1 MLGMIKL
8 KMTTTKNN
16 RNQITILGIGNTLY
30 TDEGLGVHAL
40 YSLEDKF
47 STDQQVELIDGS
59 TDGMSLLGP
68 VEDTDYLIVID
79 AINAGK
85 EGGHI
90 IELHGDEIPA
100 YYGVKM
106 SIHQLG
112 FQEVLLASKLRERFP
127 KNIVMIGMQPSSLE
141 LGIGLS
147 ETNEAQLPELMKK
160 VELQVNEWK
169 NEIAWID

>member
-1 MLGMIKL
+1 
-8 KMTTTKNN
+8 MTENN

-40 YSLEDKF
+40 EALQEQYSMDP
-47 STDQQVELIDGS
+47 QVQLIDGS

-90 IELHGDEIPA
+90 IELHGNDIPA
-100 YYGVKM
+100 YYGIKM

-112 FQEVLLASKLRERFP
+112 FQEVLLASKLRERYP
-127 KNIVMIGMQPSSLE
+127 KNIVMIGMQPTSLE

-147 ETNEAQLPELMKK
+147 ETNEAQLPEMFKLI
-160 VELQVNEWK
+160 EQQVNKWK
-169 NEIAWID
+169 NEMV

>member
-1 MLGMIKL
+1 
-8 KMTTTKNN
+8 MTEKN

-40 YSLEDKF
+40 AALQEKYGM
-47 STDQQVELIDGS
+47 DQQVELVDGS

-85 EGGHI
+85 DGGHI
-90 IELHGDEIPA
+90 IELHGNDIPA
-100 YYGVKM
+100 YYGIKM

-112 FQEVLLASKLRERFP
+112 FQEVLLASKLRERYP
-127 KNIVMIGMQPSSLE
+127 KNIVMLGMQPTSLE

-147 ETNEAQLPELMKK
+147 ETNEAQLPEMFKL
-160 VELQVNEWK
+160 VEQQVNKWK
-169 NEIAWID
+169 NEMV

>member
-1 MLGMIKL
+1 
-8 KMTTTKNN
+8 MTEKN

-40 YSLEDKF
+40 AALQEKYGM
-47 STDQQVELIDGS
+47 DQQVQLVDGS

-85 EGGHI
+85 DGGHI
-90 IELHGDEIPA
+90 IELHGNDIPA
-100 YYGVKM
+100 YYGIKM

-112 FQEVLLASKLRERFP
+112 FQEVLLAAKLRERYP
-127 KNIVMIGMQPSSLE
+127 KNIVMIGMQPTSLE
-141 LGIGLS
+141 LGIELS
-147 ETNEAQLPELMKK
+147 ETNEAQLPKLLKL
-160 VELQVNEWK
+160 VEQQVNKWK
-169 NEIAWID
+169 NEMV

>member
-1 MLGMIKL
+1 
-8 KMTTTKNN
+8 MTENN

-40 YSLEDKF
+40 AALQEKYSMDP
-47 STDQQVELIDGS
+47 QVQLIDGS

-90 IELHGDEIPA
+90 IELHGDDIPA
-100 YYGVKM
+100 YYGIKM

-112 FQEVLLASKLRERFP
+112 FQEVLLASKLRERYP
-127 KNIVMIGMQPSSLE
+127 KNIVMIGMQPTSLE

-147 ETNEAQLPELMKK
+147 ETNEAQLPELLKL
-160 VELQVNEWK
+160 VEQQVNKWK
-169 NEIAWID
+169 NEMV

>member
-1 MLGMIKL
+1 
-8 KMTTTKNN
+8 MTEKN

-40 YSLEDKF
+40 AALQEKYGM
-47 STDQQVELIDGS
+47 DQQVQLVDGS

-90 IELHGDEIPA
+90 IELHGNDIPA
-100 YYGVKM
+100 YYGIKM

-112 FQEVLLASKLRERFP
+112 FQEVLLASKLREKYP
-127 KNIVMIGMQPSSLE
+127 KNIVMIGMQPTSLE

-147 ETNEAQLPELMKK
+147 ETNEAQLPQLLKL
-160 VELQVNEWK
+160 VEQQVNKWK
-169 NEIAWID
+169 NGMV

>member
-1 MLGMIKL
+1 M
-8 KMTTTKNN
+8 TKNN

-40 YSLEDKF
+40 PSLEEIYGMDE
-47 STDQQVELIDGS
+47 QVELIDGS

-85 EGGHI
+85 EGGSI
-90 IELHGDEIPA
+90 IELRGDEIPA

-112 FQEVLLASKLRERFP
+112 FQEVLLASKLREKYP
-127 KNIVMIGMQPSSLE
+127 KHIVMIGMQPTSLE

-147 ETNEAQLPELMKK
+147 TTNEAQLPKLIHL
-160 VELQVNEWK
+160 VEQQVKTWK
-169 NEIAWID
+169 NEMA

>member
-1 MLGMIKL
+1 
-8 KMTTTKNN
+8 MTEKN

-40 YSLEDKF
+40 AALQEKYGM
-47 STDQQVELIDGS
+47 DQQVELVDGS

-85 EGGHI
+85 DGGHI
-90 IELHGDEIPA
+90 IELHGNDIPA
-100 YYGVKM
+100 YYGIKM

-112 FQEVLLASKLRERFP
+112 FQEVLLASKLRERYP
-127 KNIVMIGMQPSSLE
+127 KNIVMIGMQPTSLE

-147 ETNEAQLPELMKK
+147 ETNEAQLPEMFKL
-160 VELQVNEWK
+160 VEQQVNKWK
-169 NEIAWID
+169 NEMI

>member
-1 MLGMIKL
+1 MIE
-8 KMTTTKNN
+8 NN
-16 RNQITILGIGNTLY
+16 RNHITILGIGNTLY

-40 YSLEDKF
+40 SALEEKYGI
-47 STDQQVELIDGS
+47 DQQVELVDGS

-90 IELHGDEIPA
+90 IELSGDDIPA
-100 YYGVKM
+100 YYGIKM

-112 FQEVLLASKLRERFP
+112 FQEVLLASKLREKYP
-127 KNIVMIGMQPSSLE
+127 KHIVMIGMQPTSLE

-147 ETNEAQLPELMKK
+147 ETNEAQLPKLIKL
-160 VELQVNEWK
+160 VEQQVDKWK
-169 NEIAWID
+169 NEII

>member
-1 MLGMIKL
+1 
-8 KMTTTKNN
+8 MTEKN

-40 YSLEDKF
+40 AALQEKYGM
-47 STDQQVELIDGS
+47 DQQVELVDGS

-85 EGGHI
+85 DGGHI
-90 IELHGDEIPA
+90 IELHGNDIPA
-100 YYGVKM
+100 YYGIKM

-112 FQEVLLASKLRERFP
+112 FQEVLLASKLREKYP
-127 KNIVMIGMQPSSLE
+127 KNIVMIGMQPTSLE

-147 ETNEAQLPELMKK
+147 ETNEAQLPELLKL
-160 VELQVNEWK
+160 VEQQVNKWK
-169 NEIAWID
+169 NEMV

>member
-1 MLGMIKL
+1 
-8 KMTTTKNN
+8 MTENN

-40 YSLEDKF
+40 AALQEQYSMDP
-47 STDQQVELIDGS
+47 QVQLIDGS

-90 IELHGDEIPA
+90 IELHGNDIPA
-100 YYGVKM
+100 YYGIKM

-112 FQEVLLASKLRERFP
+112 FQEVLLASKLRERYP
-127 KNIVMIGMQPSSLE
+127 KNIVMIGMQPTSLE

-147 ETNEAQLPELMKK
+147 ETNEAQLPEMFKL
-160 VELQVNEWK
+160 VEQQVNKWK
-169 NEIAWID
+169 NEMV

>member
-1 MLGMIKL
+1 
-8 KMTTTKNN
+8 MTEKN

-40 YSLEDKF
+40 AALQEKYGM
-47 STDQQVELIDGS
+47 DQQVELVDGS
-59 TDGMSLLGP
+59 TDRMSLLGP

-90 IELHGDEIPA
+90 IELHGNDISA
-100 YYGVKM
+100 YYGIKM

-112 FQEVLLASKLRERFP
+112 FQEVLLASKLRERYP
-127 KNIVMIGMQPSSLE
+127 KNIVMLGMQPTSLE

-147 ETNEAQLPELMKK
+147 ETNEAQLPELIKL
-160 VELQVNEWK
+160 VEQQVNKWK
-169 NEIAWID
+169 NEMI

>member
-1 MLGMIKL
+1 
-8 KMTTTKNN
+8 MTENN

-40 YSLEDKF
+40 SALEEKYGMDK
-47 STDQQVELIDGS
+47 QVELVDGS

-90 IELHGDEIPA
+90 IELQGNDIPA
-100 YYGVKM
+100 YYGIKM

-112 FQEVLLASKLRERFP
+112 FQEVLLAAKLREKYP
-127 KNIVMIGMQPSSLE
+127 KNIVMIGMQPTSLE

-147 ETNEAQLPELMKK
+147 ETNEAQLPALIKL
-160 VELQVNEWK
+160 VDQQVNKWK
-169 NEIAWID
+169 NDMV

>member
-1 MLGMIKL
+1 
-8 KMTTTKNN
+8 MTENN

-40 YSLEDKF
+40 AALQEQYSMDP
-47 STDQQVELIDGS
+47 QVQLIDGS

-90 IELHGDEIPA
+90 IELHGDDIPA
-100 YYGVKM
+100 YYGIKM

-112 FQEVLLASKLRERFP
+112 FQEVLLASKLREKYP
-127 KNIVMIGMQPSSLE
+127 KNIVMIGMQPTSLE

-147 ETNEAQLPELMKK
+147 ETNEAQLPEMFKL
-160 VELQVNEWK
+160 VEQQVNKWK
-169 NEIAWID
+169 NEMV

>member
-1 MLGMIKL
+1 
-8 KMTTTKNN
+8 MTEKN

-40 YSLEDKF
+40 AALQEKYGM
-47 STDQQVELIDGS
+47 DQQVQLVDGS

-90 IELHGDEIPA
+90 IELHGNDIPA
-100 YYGVKM
+100 YYGIKM

-112 FQEVLLASKLRERFP
+112 FQEVLLASKLRERYP
-127 KNIVMIGMQPSSLE
+127 KNIVMIGMQPTSLE

-147 ETNEAQLPELMKK
+147 ETNEAQLPEMFKL
-160 VELQVNEWK
+160 VEQQVNKWK
-169 NEIAWID
+169 NEMV

>member
-1 MLGMIKL
+1 
-8 KMTTTKNN
+8 MTEKN

-40 YSLEDKF
+40 AALQEKYGM
-47 STDQQVELIDGS
+47 DQQVELVDGS

-85 EGGHI
+85 DGGHI
-90 IELHGDEIPA
+90 IELHGNDIPA
-100 YYGVKM
+100 YYGIKM

-112 FQEVLLASKLRERFP
+112 FQEVLLASKLRERYP
-127 KNIVMIGMQPSSLE
+127 KNIVMLGMQPTSLE

-147 ETNEAQLPELMKK
+147 ETNEAQLPELIKL
-160 VELQVNEWK
+160 VEQQVNKWK
-169 NEIAWID
+169 NEMI

>member
-1 MLGMIKL
+1 
-8 KMTTTKNN
+8 MTENN

-40 YSLEDKF
+40 AALQEQYGMDP
-47 STDQQVELIDGS
+47 QVQLIDGS

-90 IELHGDEIPA
+90 IELHGNDIPA
-100 YYGVKM
+100 YYGIKM

-112 FQEVLLASKLRERFP
+112 FQEVLLASKLRERYP
-127 KNIVMIGMQPSSLE
+127 KNIVMIGMQPTSLE

-147 ETNEAQLPELMKK
+147 ETNEARLPEMFKLI
-160 VELQVNEWK
+160 EQQVNKWK
-169 NEIAWID
+169 NEMV

>member
-1 MLGMIKL
+1 
-8 KMTTTKNN
+8 MTENN
-16 RNQITILGIGNTLY
+16 RNRITILGIGNTLY

-40 YSLEDKF
+40 AALEETYG
-47 STDQQVELIDGS
+47 TDRQVQLIDGS

-90 IELHGDEIPA
+90 IELHGDDIPA
-100 YYGVKM
+100 YYGIKM

-112 FQEVLLASKLRERFP
+112 FQEVLLASKLRERYP
-127 KNIVMIGMQPSSLE
+127 KNIVMIGMQPTSLE

-147 ETNEAQLPELMKK
+147 ETNEAQLPEMFKL
-160 VELQVNEWK
+160 VEQQVNKWK
-169 NEIAWID
+169 NEMV

>member
-1 MLGMIKL
+1 
-8 KMTTTKNN
+8 MTENN

-40 YSLEDKF
+40 AALEEKYG
-47 STDQQVELIDGS
+47 TDQQVQLIDGS

-90 IELHGDEIPA
+90 IELHGDDIPA
-100 YYGVKM
+100 YYGIKM

-112 FQEVLLASKLRERFP
+112 FQEVLLASKLRERYP
-127 KNIVMIGMQPSSLE
+127 KNIVMIGMQPTSLE

-147 ETNEAQLPELMKK
+147 ETNEARLPEMFKLI
-160 VELQVNEWK
+160 EQQVNKWK
-169 NEIAWID
+169 NELV

>member
-1 MLGMIKL
+1 M
-8 KMTTTKNN
+8 TKNN
-16 RNQITILGIGNTLY
+16 RNHITILGIGNTLY

-40 YSLEDKF
+40 TPLEEIYRMDE
-47 STDQQVELIDGS
+47 QVNVVDGS

-85 EGGHI
+85 EGGSI
-90 IELHGDEIPA
+90 IELHGNDIPA
-100 YYGVKM
+100 YYGIKM

-112 FQEVLLASKLRERFP
+112 FQEVLLASKLREKYP
-127 KNIVMIGMQPSSLE
+127 KHIVMLGMQPDSLE

-147 ETNEAQLPELMKK
+147 ATNEAKLPELIQLVEQQVTAWKK
-160 VELQVNEWK
+160 EM
-169 NEIAWID
+169 A

>member
-1 MLGMIKL
+1 MKTM
-8 KMTTTKNN
+8 TKNN
-16 RNQITILGIGNTLY
+16 RNHITILGIGNTLY

-40 YSLEDKF
+40 SSLEEIYR
-47 STDQQVELIDGS
+47 TDDQVNIVDGS

-85 EGGHI
+85 EGGTI
-90 IELHGDEIPA
+90 IELRGDDIPA
-100 YYGVKM
+100 YYGIKM

-112 FQEVLLASKLRERFP
+112 FQEVLLASKLRERYP
-127 KNIVMIGMQPSSLE
+127 KHIVMFGMQPTSLE

-147 ETNEAQLPELMKK
+147 ETNEAKLPELVK
-160 VELQVNEWK
+160 VVEQQVTAWK
-169 NEIAWID
+169 NEMALSLIHI

>member
-1 MLGMIKL
+1 MIEK
-8 KMTTTKNN
+8 N

-40 YSLEDKF
+40 AALQEKYGM
-47 STDQQVELIDGS
+47 DQQVQLVDGS

-90 IELHGDEIPA
+90 IELHGNDIPA
-100 YYGVKM
+100 YYGIKM

-112 FQEVLLASKLRERFP
+112 FQEVLLASKLRERYP
-127 KNIVMIGMQPSSLE
+127 KNIVMIGMQPTSLE

-147 ETNEAQLPELMKK
+147 ETNEAQLPKLLAV
-160 VELQVNEWK
+160 VEQQVNNWK
-169 NEIAWID
+169 NEIV